1 MAKLSAFEFVGRKRL
16 SPKGGFCVL
25 EGTEPFL
32 RSLALERLRKL
43 FADDEDDCDIRRFDG
58 KSAELR
64 DVIGE
69 VATRSMFGDTRV
81 VMIDDANAFLK
92 NFRDKLET
100 FLETPP
106 SSGFLILSVQS
117 WPKNTR
123 LAKLA
128 EKHGA
133 WVIDCTPP
141 KPQSLIDTLTKWSEA
156 RYGVALKHD
165 AAELLVDL
173 LGPNPGVLDQELAKL
188 ANVVSPGKPITVTI
202 VEENVS
208 AWHAKAVWD
217 MLDAALDGKPQDALV
232 MLDRLI
238 NSGENPVGIFGMI
251 APTLRRYATAAH
263 ILLHPRGRP
272 VPIPAA
278 LEQAGFR
285 KFTLRSAE
293 ARLKRLGRYRT
304 AQLVRWLNEA
314 DLAMKGARPSDPR
327 WILER
332 LLWLIGSPDAVR
344 VEARLL

>member
-1 MAKLSAFEFVGRKRL
+1 MAKLSAFEFAGRKRL

-32 RSLALERLRKL
+32 RALALERLRKL
-43 FADDEDDCDIRRFDG
+43 FGDRDDECDIRRFDG
-58 KSAELR
+58 KSTELR
-64 DVIGE
+64 DVVGE
-69 VATRSMFGDTRV
+69 VATRSMFGGTRV
-81 VMIDDANAFLK
+81 ALIDDADAFLK
-92 NFRDKLET
+92 KFRDKLET
-100 FLETPP
+100 FLESPP
-106 SSGFLILSVQS
+106 ATGFLILSVQS

-128 EKHGA
+128 DKEGA

-141 KPQSLIDTLTKWSEA
+141 KPQTLVEILTKWAEA
-156 RYGVALKHD
+156 RYGLALQRE
-165 AAELLVDL
+165 AAELLIDL
-173 LGPNPGVLDQELAKL
+173 VGPNPGVLDQEVAKL
-188 ANVVSPGKPITVTI
+188 ANVVSPGRPITVAI

-217 MLDAALDGKPQDALV
+217 MLDAALDGRPHEALV

-238 NSGENPVGIFGMI
+238 NAGENPVGIFGMI

-272 VPIPAA
+272 IPIPAA

-285 KFTLRSAE
+285 KFTLRNAE

-327 WILER
+327 WMLER
-332 LLWLIGSPDAVR
+332 LLWLIGAPDAVR